1 MTASVDQSGQK
12 WVQVAI
18 ALVSVLLGYIFYTFI
33 NQINVWFTLESFIP
47 KFSFVSQAV
56 SILVAVISFVVI
68 YKNDKAMSYLSDVY
82 SECLKIVFPDKE
94 ITNKQT
100 IIVIIGVTVIGF
112 VLGMFD
118 WLGATILSFLK

>member
-12 WVQVAI
+12 WVQIAI

-47 KFSFVSQAV
+47 KFHLVSQAV
-56 SILVAVISFVVI
+56 SIIVAVIAFVVI
-68 YKNDKAMSYLSDVY
+68 YKNDKAMQYLSDVY

-100 IIVIIGVTVIGF
+100 IIVIIGVLLLVLFWGCLIGWVQRF
-112 VLGMFD
+112 SVF
-118 WLGATILSFLK
+118 

>member
-12 WVQVAI
+12 WVQIAI

-47 KFSFVSQAV
+47 KFHLVSQAV
-56 SILVAVISFVVI
+56 SIIVAVIAFVVI

-100 IIVIIGVTVIGF
+100 IIVMIGVTIIGF
-112 VLGMFD
+112 ILGMFD